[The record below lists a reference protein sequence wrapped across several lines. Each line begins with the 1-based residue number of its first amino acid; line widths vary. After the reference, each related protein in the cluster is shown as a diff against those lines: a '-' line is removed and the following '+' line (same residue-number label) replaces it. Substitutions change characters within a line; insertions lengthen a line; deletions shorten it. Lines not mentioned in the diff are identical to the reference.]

1 MRILAIESSCD
12 ETAAAV
18 VVDGRRVRSNVVA
31 SQAEL
36 HAETGG
42 VVPEVAARAHLRQL
56 IPVARRAL
64 RDAECGWDE
73 LDAIAA
79 TAGPGL
85 PGALVVGLNAARGMA
100 YARGLPLIPVD
111 HIEGHVRANWLDA
124 DPPPLPAIALVVSG
138 GHTELLLMTE
148 AGTFERLGGTRD
160 DAAGEAFDKVARL
173 LGLGYP
179 GGPEVSQLAAT
190 ATERRFRLPRAWLRG
205 NDDFSFSGLKTAV
218 LHAVEARVESAGAPA
233 AAEIAWAFEESVA
246 DVLSRKLVA
255 AAEREGV
262 ASVLVAGGVAA
273 NRRIRERVR
282 ERSPLPVF
290 IPPPA
295 LCTDNAAM
303 IGAAADVHPEAM
315 VAPEAALD
323 IDPTPYRSRGL
334 RPAPDASR
342 LSLGSSR
349 GGRRRGGAARRV
361 DVDSGDQAGPPETG
375 QTPQPPRSH
384 QRSWRW
390 SSPCA

>member
-56 IPVARRAL
+56 IPVVRRAL
-64 RDAECGWDE
+64 RDAECGWAD

-124 DPPPLPAIALVVSG
+124 DPPPLPAVALVVSG

-148 AGTFERLGGTRD
+148 NGALERLGGTRD

-179 GGPEVSQLAAT
+179 GGPEVSRLAAT

-218 LHAVEARVESAGAPA
+218 LHAVEAAEAPPA
-233 AAEIAWAFEESVA
+233 AEVAWAFEESVA

-262 ASVLVAGGVAA
+262 ASILVAGGVAA

-323 IDPTPYRSRGL
+323 IDPTPYRSRVP
-334 RPAPDASR
+334 R
-342 LSLGSSR
+342 
-349 GGRRRGGAARRV
+349 AARRK
-361 DVDSGDQAGPPETG
+361 GG
-375 QTPQPPRSH
+375 
-384 QRSWRW
+384 
-390 SSPCA
+390 